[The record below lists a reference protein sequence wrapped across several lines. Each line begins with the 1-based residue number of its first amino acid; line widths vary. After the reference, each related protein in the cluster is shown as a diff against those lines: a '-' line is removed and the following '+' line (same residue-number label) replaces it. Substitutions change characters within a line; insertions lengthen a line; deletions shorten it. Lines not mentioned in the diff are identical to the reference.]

1 MPRAKN
7 LFKESV
13 LSFSIMLILLL
24 INFSKMHVILAADEA
39 SNNNQLEKP
48 AKYSKFF
55 DEKKKWCDSLVIT
68 CNDFRFNTATQE
80 FINNRL
86 GMKGTYD
93 YISIPGSIR
102 NLLDRNTR
110 DLVLNKFGVSVL
122 LHHVKRV
129 IILGH
134 QDCRIGYGGTKNFK
148 EALDEYKTVCKDLK
162 KARTR
167 MGIRFPHL
175 KVYLYYIA
183 ILSENHQRVY
193 NFEQIM

>member
-7 LFKESV
+7 LLKESV
-13 LSFSIMLILLL
+13 LPFTIMLILLL
-24 INFSKMHVILAADEA
+24 ISFSGIHATLATEEPN
-39 SNNNQLEKP
+39 NNNQPGKP

-55 DEKKKWCDSLVIT
+55 DKKTKWCDALVIT
-68 CNDFRFNTATQE
+68 CTDFRFTTATQE

-86 GMKGTYD
+86 GMKGNYD

-110 DLVLNKFGVSVL
+110 DLVLNNFGVSVR
-122 LHHVKRV
+122 LHYVKRV

-134 QDCRIGYGGTKNFK
+134 EDCSIGYGGSKKFK
-148 EALDEYKTVCKDLK
+148 EPIDEYKTICKDLK

-175 KVYLYYIA
+175 KVYLYYA
-183 ILSENHQRVY
+183 TILSENHQRIY
-193 NFEQIM
+193 NFEQIL

>member
-1 MPRAKN
+1 MPHIKK
-7 LFKESV
+7 LSKESV
-13 LSFSIMLILLL
+13 LSFTIMLILLL
-24 INFSKMHVILAADEA
+24 ISFSRIHVTLAADE
-39 SNNNQLEKP
+39 SKNNNQPEKP

-55 DEKKKWCDSLVIT
+55 DKKTKWCDSLVIT
-68 CNDFRFNTATQE
+68 CTDFRFTTATQE

-86 GMKGTYD
+86 GMKGNYD
-93 YISIPGSIR
+93 YISIPGSIK

-110 DLVLNKFGVSVL
+110 DLVLNKFGVSVR

-134 QDCRIGYGGTKNFK
+134 EDCSIGYGGTKNFK
-148 EALDEYKTVCKDLK
+148 EPIDEYKTICKDLK

-175 KVYLYYIA
+175 KVYLYYA
-183 ILSENHQRVY
+183 TILSENHQRIY
-193 NFEQIM
+193 NFEQIL

>member
-7 LFKESV
+7 LLKESI
-13 LSFSIMLILLL
+13 LPFAIMLIPLL
-24 INFSKMHVILAADEA
+24 ISISSVNATLAADEP
-39 SNNNQLEKP
+39 NNDKQPEKP

-55 DEKKKWCDSLVIT
+55 DEKTQWCDSLVIT
-68 CNDFRFNTATQE
+68 CTDFRFTTATQE

-86 GMKGTYD
+86 GLKGNYD

-110 DLVLNKFGVSVL
+110 DLVLNKFGISVR
-122 LHHVKRV
+122 LHHVKRI

-134 QDCRIGYGGTKNFK
+134 QDCSIGYGGTKNFQ
-148 EALDEYKTVCKDLK
+148 EPIDEYKTICKDLK

-175 KVYLYYIA
+175 KVYLYYA
-183 ILSENHQRVY
+183 TILSEDHQRIY
-193 NFEQIM
+193 NFEQIL